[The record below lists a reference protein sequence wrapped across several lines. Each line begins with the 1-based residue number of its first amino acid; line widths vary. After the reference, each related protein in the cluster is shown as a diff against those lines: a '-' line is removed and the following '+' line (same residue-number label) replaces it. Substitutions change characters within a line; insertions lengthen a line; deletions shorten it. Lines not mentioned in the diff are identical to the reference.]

1 MDVPITALCENE
13 FVYAYI
19 CLGIISLPIW
29 SSQSQENLDWL
40 EVSSL
45 KHYVFCL
52 NYRQISHNTLRCDI
66 LKKLLSFGIHEGLTI
81 ERHDT
86 GLMWSGLYV
95 LKKVLLYFM
104 ISWCFSCNIGNCMPL
119 LKFACCINQGGS
131 WTKFTALFCL
141 SCYMDEWTHCYTPW
155 SSDQCM
161 SKSRPTL
168 SRNR

>member
-52 NYRQISHNTLRCDI
+52 NYRQISHNTLKCDI
-66 LKKLLSFGIHEGLTI
+66 LKKLLSFGIQRL
-81 ERHDT
+81 
-86 GLMWSGLYV
+86 WSKSGLYP
-95 LKKVLLYFM
+95 
-104 ISWCFSCNIGNCMPL
+104 ISKLDS
-119 LKFACCINQGGS
+119 
-131 WTKFTALFCL
+131 
-141 SCYMDEWTHCYTPW
+141 Y
-155 SSDQCM
+155 
-161 SKSRPTL
+161 
-168 SRNR
+168 RNTF